1 MENENTSST
10 TNEGLK
16 EIDKQTH
23 PVMYGWRCPVCGRI
37 YSPYTSMCSYCCYT
51 IDHLSLKPV
60 M

>member
-23 PVMYGWRCPVCGRI
+23 PVMYGWRCPV
-37 YSPYTSMCSYCCYT
+37 
-51 IDHLSLKPV
+51 
-60 M
+60 